1 MTDKKDLDNVAG
13 ESALRDAAE
22 DQVGKSPD
30 ASHELED
37 LTSEK
42 IIHELRVHQV
52 ELEIQNDELKRVQL
66 ELEASRDKFQDLYD
80 SVPVG
85 YFTLTHK
92 GLIKEVNRTGALLL
106 GMPRSKLINM
116 RFGGFVASESD
127 DQWYR
132 HIISALGHEEKQSCV
147 LTLKREDGSSFYARL
162 ESVQQVAPVELR
174 KANGGTLVVNV
185 AVTDITERK
194 RIEETLLASEERF
207 RRMFESHSAIM
218 LLIEPVTG
226 KILDANRAA
235 ERFYGYTTTRLR
247 SMSIWEINILP
258 PDDVQKERNLALT
271 EQRNYFIFPH
281 RLADGQV
288 KTVEVHSSPIEQN
301 GEVMLFSIIHDITER
316 NHAEEMLRIKAHE
329 LNERL
334 KELNCLYA
342 ISKLLVSS
350 DESLDDIFQGIVD
363 LVPISWQYPE
373 IACASLTLQD
383 REFKTK
389 NYEIPISR
397 QSADIHAHGE
407 RIGFL
412 EVAYFEETPLGDEG
426 PFMQEE
432 KRLLNS
438 IAERLGRIVER
449 EQLKTERLE
458 LERKLLDA
466 QKLQG
471 FTVMAGGIAHDF
483 NNLLMAIL
491 GNLELAL
498 DDRTLSAEGKK
509 AIENAIQATD
519 RSAELSHQMLIYSGK
534 LFYVPKDL
542 DLCELAYKNEDLL
555 KSIIPKTTTF
565 HFEIHKGHLAIRG
578 DADQIQRLI
587 ANLVINA
594 SEAIG
599 EITGDVTIMT
609 GVMDCDAAYLSNSH
623 LEIPPEPGQFVFLE
637 VADTGCG
644 MDAETQ
650 RKLFDPFFTTKF
662 WGRGLGMAEV
672 MGIVKG
678 HHGAIIVNSAVG
690 KGTTIRV
697 LFPAPKEA
705 LALPAQVVE
714 LVETRSPASDVVSR
728 RKTVLVVEDEAGV
741 RNLVVRRLDV
751 LGYDTIAAVDG
762 VEGVRIFRER
772 LNEIDLALLDFA
784 MPRMNG
790 VEAFEELIRIKPD
803 VKVILSSGYTEDIV
817 LQSFPDR
824 RPAGILHKPY
834 KTEDL
839 KAALDRLLG
848 HED

>member
-1 MTDKKDLDNVAG
+1 MTDKMDLEENG
-13 ESALRDAAE
+13 SSESALREAAE
-22 DQVGKSPD
+22 VELSKSPD
-30 ASHELED
+30 ASTKLKKRSPEE
-37 LTSEK
+37 
-42 IIHELRVHQV
+42 IIHELQVHQV
-52 ELEIQNDELKRVQL
+52 ELEMQNDELKRVQL
-66 ELEASRDKFQDLYD
+66 ALEASRDEFQDLYD

-132 HIISALGHEEKQSCV
+132 HIITALGHAEKQSCV
-147 LTLKREDGSSFYARL
+147 LTLQREDGSSFYARL

-174 KANGGTLVVNV
+174 KAKGGLVVNV

-218 LLIEPVTG
+218 LLVEPVTG
-226 KILDANRAA
+226 RILDANRAA

-271 EQRNYFIFPH
+271 EQRNHFIFPH
-281 RLADGQV
+281 RLADGEV

-301 GEVMLFSIIHDITER
+301 GTNILFSIIHDITER
-316 NHAEEMLRIKAHE
+316 KRIEAALRASEQRWQFALEGSRDGLWDWNAQTNEVFFSSQWKAMLGYEEHE
-329 LNERL
+329 IGNTLDEWDKRVHPDDKDQCYLDL
-334 KELNCLYA
+334 KRHL
-342 ISKLLVSS
+342 
-350 DESLDDIFQGIVD
+350 
-363 LVPISWQYPE
+363 
-373 IACASLTLQD
+373 D
-383 REFKTK
+383 RETPF
-389 NYEIPISR
+389 YENEHRVLCKDGSWKWILDRGKATEWTDDGKPLRVIGTHS
-397 QSADIHAHGE
+397 DMTE
-407 RIGFL
+407 R
-412 EVAYFEETPLGDEG
+412 
-426 PFMQEE
+426 
-432 KRLLNS
+432 KRLE
-438 IAERLGRIVER
+438 AERLEM
-449 EQLKTERLE
+449 EC
-458 LERKLLDA
+458 KLLDA

-471 FTVMAGGIAHDF
+471 FAAMAGGIAHDF
-483 NNLLMAIL
+483 NNLLMVVL

-498 DDRTLSAEGKK
+498 TDRGLGAEGKK

-534 LFYVPKDL
+534 LFYVPNDL
-542 DLCELAYKNEDLL
+542 DLGELAHKNEDLL
-555 KSIIPKTTTF
+555 KSIIPKTISF

-587 ANLVINA
+587 TNLVINA
-594 SEAIG
+594 YEATG
-599 EITGDVTIMT
+599 GITGDVTLMT
-609 GVMDCDAAYLSNSH
+609 GVMDCNAAYLSNSR

-637 VADTGCG
+637 VTDTGCG
-644 MDAETQ
+644 MDVATQ
-650 RKLFDPFFTTKF
+650 RKLFDPFFSTKF

-678 HHGAIIVNSAVG
+678 HHGAIMVESELG
-690 KGTTIRV
+690 KGTIIRV
-697 LFPAPKEA
+697 LFPVPKKVQAEPVQVRDILETQT
-705 LALPAQVVE
+705 LATDCVG
-714 LVETRSPASDVVSR
+714 R
-728 RKTVLVVEDEAGV
+728 RKTVLVVEDEELV
-741 RNLVVRRLDV
+741 RGLLIRRLEA
-751 LGYDTIAAVDG
+751 LGYDTISASDG
-762 VEGVRIFRER
+762 DEGVHLFRER
-772 LNEIDLALLDFA
+772 LNEIDLVLLDFA

-790 VEAFEELIRIKPD
+790 VEAFEKLVKIRPD

-834 KTEDL
+834 KMEEL
-839 KAALDRLLG
+839 KGELERLLG
-848 HED
+848 NNG